1 MRLFTVL
8 GNIWKIEELRTRIL
22 FTLALIAVFRLGTF
36 IVLPGVDTEKLSAGF
51 GGGGA
56 DDLLGLLNLF
66 TGGAFA
72 NASIMALGIM
82 PYITASIIVQ
92 LLGFAVPYF
101 QKLQKKEGEAG
112 RRKLTQITRL
122 LTLLITLVQGAGYL
136 AYIKSSGGQSPMVND
151 FLFWSTGIIVLSTG
165 TIFAMW
171 LGERITDRGVG
182 NGVSLLITVGIIVG
196 LPQAFLV
203 EFQSNLNSLLI
214 LVLEMVGFFLVTM
227 ATVAVVTGIRRIPI
241 KFAKRMVGRGTGQL
255 PVQGSRDFI
264 PLKVNASGVMPI

>member
-36 IVLPGVDTEKLSAGF
+36 IVLPGVDTKALSAGF

-136 AYIKSSGGQSPMVND
+136 AYIKS
-151 FLFWSTGIIVLSTG
+151 T
-165 TIFAMW
+165 
-171 LGERITDRGVG
+171 
-182 NGVSLLITVGIIVG
+182 
-196 LPQAFLV
+196 
-203 EFQSNLNSLLI
+203 
-214 LVLEMVGFFLVTM
+214 
-227 ATVAVVTGIRRIPI
+227 
-241 KFAKRMVGRGTGQL
+241 
-255 PVQGSRDFI
+255 SRPEQEVI
-264 PLKVNASGVMPI
+264 NHGALTTA